1 MTFVDESLLV
11 DGSSA
16 VKYYL
21 IPNPPATAA
30 KARQAAAY
38 VLSTFP

>member
-1 MTFVDESLLV
+1 MTFVDETLLI

-21 IPNPPATAA
+21 VPQPPATAS